1 MGAARHHL
9 KLWYSNPLDCSIPA
23 TPSPFPG
30 ETQMSDCSLPEKSL
44 DAVVHVSASERLNRL
59 PNRRWLVGLGT
70 AGLLLVVGI
79 PLVQSRLGAQEA
91 ASAET
96 RTVNILAVETVT
108 VDAVSSYEV
117 ARAYTG
123 EIAALRRSDLG
134 FTRSGEVVQVL
145 VAEGDRVSSGQPL
158 ALLDTQS
165 LLTQRRQLE
174 AQLAQAQAQLLEL
187 QRGARQEAIAAAQA
201 QVRDV
206 DNQLALQRQQRS
218 RREFLY
224 EQGAISREQLDEV
237 SFGAEA
243 LAARRDSAQSNLD
256 ELLNGTRPE
265 QVAAQQAV
273 VRQLEASIAS
283 IDVDLN
289 KSILSA
295 PFDGI
300 VALRQVDEGVVVGA
314 GQTVVRLVES
324 VAPEARIGMPTRAA
338 SRLRPGEA
346 VTVSSAV
353 ERFPARVK
361 AVLPEVNPDTRTQVV
376 VLQLEPGALTRV
388 SPGETVRV
396 ELSET
401 VPTSGLWL
409 PIEALTQDIRG
420 LWSAY
425 GVVPTE
431 AGDDAYQVQ
440 PKAVEILH
448 QDNARVLVQG
458 ALQGGDRIVA
468 NGVHRLVPGQQVRL
482 LGD

>member
-1 MGAARHHL
+1 
-9 KLWYSNPLDCSIPA
+9 
-23 TPSPFPG
+23 
-30 ETQMSDCSLPEKSL
+30 MSDSSLPEKTLPEEDLSG
-44 DAVVHVSASERLNRL
+44 VHPCAPDRPNPSS
-59 PNRRWLVGLGT
+59 NRRWWVGLGA
-70 AGLLLVVGI
+70 AGLLLAVGI
-79 PLVQSRLGAQEA
+79 PLVQSRLVAQETEA
-91 ASAET
+91 AEPDA
-96 RTVNILAVETVT
+96 VNVLAVETLT

-123 EIAALRRSDLG
+123 KIAARRSSDLG
-134 FTRSGEVVQVL
+134 FTRSGELVEVL

-165 LLTQRRQLE
+165 LLTQRRQIE
-174 AQLAQAQAQLLEL
+174 AQLAQAQAQWLEL

-206 DNQLALQRQQRS
+206 DNQLALQQQQRE

-224 EQGAISREQLDEV
+224 EQGAISKEQLDEFA
-237 SFGAEA
+237 FGVDA
-243 LAARRDSAQSNLD
+243 LAARRDSAQSSLD

-273 VRQLEASIAS
+273 VQQLDASIAS

-289 KSILSA
+289 QSTLRA

-300 VALRQVDEGVVVGA
+300 VAVRQVDEGVVVGA

-324 VAPEARIGMPTRAA
+324 VAPEARIGMPTSAA
-338 SRLRPGEA
+338 SRLRPGAA
-346 VTVSSAV
+346 VTVKADT
-353 ERFPARVK
+353 ERFPATVK

-376 VLQLEPGALTRV
+376 VFQLGPEALTRV

-396 ELSET
+396 TLSEA

-425 GVVPTE
+425 GVVPAAE
-431 AGDDAYQVQ
+431 SDGYQVQ

-448 QDNARVLVQG
+448 QESDRVLVQG

-468 NGVHRLVPGQQVRL
+468 SGVHRLVPGQQVRL
-482 LGD
+482 LND

>member
-1 MGAARHHL
+1 
-9 KLWYSNPLDCSIPA
+9 
-23 TPSPFPG
+23 
-30 ETQMSDCSLPEKSL
+30 MSDCSLPENTQSQETL
-44 DAVVHVSASERLNRL
+44 SVVHTSAPARPNRYL
-59 PNRRWLVGLGT
+59 NRRWLLGLGAT
-70 AGLLLVVGI
+70 GLLLAVGI
-79 PLVQSRLGAQEA
+79 PLLQSRLVAQDSQSEA
-91 ASAET
+91 SS
-96 RTVNILAVETVT
+96 VNVLAVETLT
-108 VDAVSSYEV
+108 VDTVSSYEV

-123 EIAALRRSDLG
+123 EIAALRSSDLG
-134 FTRSGEVVQVL
+134 FTRSGELVQVL
-145 VAEGDRVSSGQPL
+145 VAEGDRVSSGQAL
-158 ALLDTQS
+158 AQLDTQS

-206 DNQLALQRQQRS
+206 DNQLALQRQQRE

-224 EQGAISREQLDEV
+224 ERGAISKEQLDEF
-237 SFGAEA
+237 SFGADA
-243 LAARRDSAQSNLD
+243 LAARRDSAQSSLD

-273 VRQLEASIAS
+273 VQQLEASIAS

-289 KSILSA
+289 QSTLRA

-300 VALRQVDEGVVVGA
+300 VAVRQVDEGVVVAA

-338 SRLRPGEA
+338 SRLRTGEA
-346 VTVSSAV
+346 VTVNADTES
-353 ERFPARVK
+353 FPATIK
-361 AVLPEVNPDTRTQVV
+361 AVLPEVNGTTRTQVV
-376 VLQLEPGALTRV
+376 VLQLEPAALTRV
-388 SPGETVRV
+388 SPGQTVRV
-396 ELSET
+396 ELNET

-425 GVVPTE
+425 AVVPMETE
-431 AGDDAYQVQ
+431 FGDTAYQVQ

-448 QDNARVLVQG
+448 QESDRVLVQG
-458 ALQGGDRIVA
+458 TLQGGDRIVA
-468 NGVHRLVPGQQVRL
+468 SGIHRLVPGQQVRP

>member
-1 MGAARHHL
+1 
-9 KLWYSNPLDCSIPA
+9 
-23 TPSPFPG
+23 
-30 ETQMSDCSLPEKSL
+30 MSDCSLPDQTLPEESL
-44 DAVVHVSASERLNRL
+44 SVLHTSASDRPNRY
-59 PNRRWLVGLGT
+59 PNRRWLLGLG
-70 AGLLLVVGI
+70 ALGLLLAVGI
-79 PLVQSRLGAQEA
+79 PLVQSRLAAQEA
-91 ASAET
+91 ESAET
-96 RTVNILAVETVT
+96 SAVNILAVDTLTVA
-108 VDAVSSYEV
+108 AVSSYDV

-123 EIAALRRSDLG
+123 EIAALRSSDLG
-134 FTRSGEVVQVL
+134 FTQSGELVQVL
-145 VAEGDRVSSGQPL
+145 VAEGDRVSSGQTL
-158 ALLDTQS
+158 AVLDTQR

-187 QRGARQEAIAAAQA
+187 QRGARREAITAAQA

-206 DNQLALQRQQRS
+206 DNQLALQRQQQE

-224 EQGAISREQLDEV
+224 ERGAISQEQLDEF
-237 SFGAEA
+237 SFGADA

-273 VRQLEASIAS
+273 VQQLQASIDS
-283 IDVDLN
+283 LDVDLN
-289 KSILSA
+289 QSTLRA

-300 VALRQVDEGVVVGA
+300 IAVRQVDEGVVVGA

-346 VTVSSAV
+346 VTVNAGT
-353 ERFPARVK
+353 ERFSATVK
-361 AVLPEVNPDTRTQVV
+361 AVLPEVDPDTRTQVV
-376 VLQLEPGALTRV
+376 VFQLEPEALSRV

-396 ELSET
+396 GLSET

-425 GVVPTE
+425 AVVPTE
-431 AGDDAYQVQ
+431 AEAGAYQVQ

-448 QDNARVLVQG
+448 QESDRVLVQG

-468 NGVHRLVPGQQVRL
+468 NGVHRLVLGQQVRPL
-482 LGD
+482 SD

>member
-1 MGAARHHL
+1 
-9 KLWYSNPLDCSIPA
+9 
-23 TPSPFPG
+23 
-30 ETQMSDCSLPEKSL
+30 
-44 DAVVHVSASERLNRL
+44 
-59 PNRRWLVGLGT
+59 
-70 AGLLLVVGI
+70 VGI
-79 PLVQSRLGAQEA
+79 PLVQSRLMAQKVE
-91 ASAET
+91 SAET
-96 RTVNILAVETVT
+96 SAVNLLAVETLT
-108 VDAVSSYEV
+108 VDAVNSYEV
-117 ARAYTG
+117 ARTYTG

-134 FTRSGEVVQVL
+134 FTRSGELVQVL

-158 ALLDTQS
+158 ALLDSQS
-165 LLTQRRQLE
+165 LQTQRRQLQ

-218 RREFLY
+218 RRRFLY
-224 EQGAISREQLDEV
+224 EQGAISKEQLDEV

-243 LAARRDSAQSNLD
+243 LAARRDSAQSRLD

-265 QVAAQQAV
+265 QVTAQQAV

-289 KSILSA
+289 KSTLRA

-324 VAPEARIGMPTRAA
+324 VAPEARIGMPTRVTR
-338 SRLRPGEA
+338 RLRPGEA

-353 ERFPARVK
+353 ERFPATVK
-361 AVLPEVNPDTRTQVV
+361 AVLPEVNPDTRTQKVV
-376 VLQLEPGALTRV
+376 FQLELGALARV

-396 ELSET
+396 ELSEM

-425 GVVPTE
+425 VVVPAE

-448 QDNARVLVQG
+448 QDNDRVLVQG

-468 NGVHRLVPGQQVRL
+468 SGVHRLVPGQQVRL
-482 LGD
+482 LGN